1 MMLFSFQ
8 KILILS
14 LSLFIAGCISTKNI
28 KKIDVTSAISEKLL
42 FELNSQDVVKIIS
55 QYGVENTLKVYG
67 LRVYE
72 IPYIS
77 KDANNHKIRLSGIL
91 SVPVNKAGSL
101 ALVSFSHGTKTIND
115 IVPTMK
121 AKRTKQPSIAALF
134 FSATAGFAT
143 IEADYIG
150 YGISKNSYHPYMV
163 KDASANTTIDFINAV
178 KKFAKDNGIKLN
190 NHLYLT
196 GYSEGGF
203 VAMAA
208 LQKLEQE
215 HIKVDAAAPIAGAY
229 DLNYMA
235 RAVLGWEN
243 EPLKSYAM
251 TYTILTLNAYA
262 KKYGKDIKTIIKEP
276 YASKINLLLD
286 GKHSFKEIHSALPVD
301 EVGKNGLLR
310 EEFLQ
315 SYKSDPNHWIEKA
328 FRENSVYNW
337 KPRTKLA
344 LVHCK
349 GDDQVPYTI
358 SLRTLQSFLRHNA
371 KDVRLIT
378 LDNLEKDDKKW
389 NHLQC
394 FMPGMFWV
402 ADWFKTIQE
411 NIEFQEKIITSNR
424 GSL

>member
-1 MMLFSFQ
+1 ML
-8 KILILS
+8 KK
-14 LSLFIAGCISTKNI
+14 LFNFKNI
-28 KKIDVTSAISEKLL
+28 IILFVATLLIGCANLESVKKQDTKSVVGGELL
-42 FELNSQDVVKIIS
+42 FELSPQEVAKILS
-55 QYGVENTLKVYG
+55 EYGVEDTLKVYG

-77 KDANNHKIRLSGIL
+77 KDANNRKIRLSGIL
-91 SVPVNKAGSL
+91 SVPVGKKGSL

-121 AKRTKQPSIAALF
+121 AKRTKQPSTAALF
-134 FSATAGFAT
+134 FSAIAGFAT
-143 IEADYIG
+143 LEADYIG
-150 YGISKNSYHPYMV
+150 YGVSKNSYHPYMV
-163 KDASANTTIDFINAV
+163 KDASANTTIDFIKAV

-203 VAMAA
+203 VTLAA
-208 LQKLEQE
+208 LQKLEKE
-215 HIKVDAAAPIAGAY
+215 HINVDAAAPIAGAY

-243 EPLKSYAM
+243 ESLKSYAM

-276 YASKINLLLD
+276 YASKIDALLD
-286 GKHSFKEIHSALPVD
+286 GKHSFKEIHDALPVD
-301 EVGKNGLLR
+301 EVGKNGLLK

-315 SYKSDPNHWIEKA
+315 SYKNDPNHWLKKA

-337 KPRTKLA
+337 RPKTKLA

-358 SLRTLQSFLRHNA
+358 SLRALQSFLRHNT

-378 LDNLEKDDKKW
+378 LDNTEKDDKKW

-402 ADWFKTIQE
+402 TDWFKTTQE
-411 NIEFQEKIITSNR
+411 NIELRKKF
-424 GSL
+424 GY